1 VTPDTL
7 KALSL
12 FPDLEALFERA
23 RDGRNYSL
31 NALPEER
38 LANLLVE
45 RLAPVLVEAEDL
57 IAQISAA
64 SSRRAQE
71 QPTVIHSGTRAA

>member
-12 FPDLEALFERA
+12 YPDLEALFERA

-45 RLAPVLVEAEDL
+45 RLAPVLVEADDL

-64 SSRRAQE
+64 SSSRAQE
-71 QPTVIHSGTRAA
+71 LISVVREAAE